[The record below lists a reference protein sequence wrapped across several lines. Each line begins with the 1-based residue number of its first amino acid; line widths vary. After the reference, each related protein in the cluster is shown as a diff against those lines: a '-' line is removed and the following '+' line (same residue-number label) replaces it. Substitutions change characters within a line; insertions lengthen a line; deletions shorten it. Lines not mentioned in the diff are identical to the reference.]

1 VWELPGL
8 CFACSHVCFSGG
20 AFQYSEMPR
29 SRIDKT
35 RAVFRVFIVPDPSA
49 GGACGRLIARVS
61 TRSPGLLLKA

>member
-1 VWELPGL
+1 METAGL
-8 CFACSHVCFSGG
+8 CYAYSHVCFSGG

-35 RAVFRVFIVPDPSA
+35 RAVFRVFIVPRLLA